1 MRGSTVGSVVFLAC
15 SLLVASL
22 TATAQRPGKTVPWIG
37 LLSPGFPAN
46 AEREH
51 APLLRGLRDLGY
63 VEGQN
68 LRIDYRYAEEQ
79 PERLPAL
86 AAELVRLPVDVIVAR
101 GAPATQGAKQATST
115 LPIVMASGG
124 ADPVSTGLVAS
135 LAQPGG
141 NVTGVSLA
149 FSGEFAG
156 KWVALLKE
164 ALPQVSRV
172 GVLWDPTQPAI
183 RPLVQ
188 ETARVAQA
196 VGLQAHVVEARGAE
210 EFDGAFAA
218 LVRAGAEALLALP
231 GGTLYRAHRRL
242 VALAAQHRLPAIY
255 EHREYVAAGGLMSY
269 GPNLDVMV
277 YRGAYYVD
285 RILKGTKPADLP
297 VEQPTKYELV
307 INLKTAQALGLT
319 LPPGVLFQADEIIR

>member
-101 GAPATQGAKQATST
+101 GCPSD
-115 LPIVMASGG
+115 SGG
-124 ADPVSTGLVAS
+124 QAGHQYPPHCDGQRGRGSGEHRAGR
-135 LAQPGG
+135 QPG
-141 NVTGVSLA
+141 
-149 FSGEFAG
+149 
-156 KWVALLKE
+156 
-164 ALPQVSRV
+164 
-172 GVLWDPTQPAI
+172 
-183 RPLVQ
+183 
-188 ETARVAQA
+188 TARGECDGRVA
-196 VGLQAHVVEARGAE
+196 G
-210 EFDGAFAA
+210 F
-218 LVRAGAEALLALP
+218 
-231 GGTLYRAHRRL
+231 
-242 VALAAQHRLPAIY
+242 
-255 EHREYVAAGGLMSY
+255 
-269 GPNLDVMV
+269 
-277 YRGAYYVD
+277 
-285 RILKGTKPADLP
+285 
-297 VEQPTKYELV
+297 
-307 INLKTAQALGLT
+307 
-319 LPPGVLFQADEIIR
+319 